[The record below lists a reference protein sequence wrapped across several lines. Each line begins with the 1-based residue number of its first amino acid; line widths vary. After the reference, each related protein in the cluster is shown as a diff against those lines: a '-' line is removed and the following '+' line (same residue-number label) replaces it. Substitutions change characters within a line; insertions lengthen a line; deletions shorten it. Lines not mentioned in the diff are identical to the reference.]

1 MLTLSRYNNSQQARG
16 YPDLAANGNG
26 VLTVQDGAYTLDY
39 GTSCSAPIIGGFITQ
54 INEQRIN
61 VGKST
66 VGFINPVL
74 YSNTRKFN
82 DITVGNNSGCG
93 TGGFSAVT
101 GVSILSPIFIR
112 EDCNMTCVTLE
123 EVAC

>member
-1 MLTLSRYNNSQQARG
+1 
-16 YPDLAANGNG
+16 
-26 VLTVQDGAYTLDY
+26 VQDSAYTLDY
-39 GTSCSAPIIGGFITQ
+39 GTSCSAPIIGGFITL

-82 DITVGNNSGCG
+82 DITNGDNPGCG
-93 TGGFSAVT
+93 TNGFSAVT
-101 GVSILSPIFIR
+101 GVSNLCHFYCLHNW
-112 EDCNMTCVTLE
+112 EYAL
-123 EVAC
+123 

>member
-1 MLTLSRYNNSQQARG
+1 
-16 YPDLAANGNG
+16 
-26 VLTVQDGAYTLDY
+26 LDY
-39 GTSCSAPIIGGFITQ
+39 GTSCSAPIIGGFITL

-101 GVSILSPIFIR
+101 GVSVLSPNLWS
-112 EDCNMTCVTLE
+112 EHCNMTCGALE